1 MKKTT
6 QTRKEQDSLGTVQV
20 PENAYFGAFTVRAKE
35 NFQISGITSPE
46 IFQKALGIVKLAAA
60 STNIELG
67 LINKKEGMALKQAC
81 TEFAEG
87 KFTSE
92 FDLDVFQAGAGT
104 SYNMNANEIIANR
117 ANELIGEGKGK
128 YTFIHPNNHVNM
140 AQSTNDVIPTATRIS
155 ILLSLPALLSEIE
168 KLEQELNK
176 KTKQYSNL
184 VKVGR
189 THLQDAVPITFGQE
203 FDAYKEALTKSKK
216 FIIQQSKELKILGIG
231 GTALGT
237 GINTDPQYRPLIIK
251 KLSEIIKIKFK
262 SANNLTESANNMNSF
277 MNFSAAL
284 RSLATNLLN
293 LSEDLKLMN
302 MGPKAGLGEIDLP
315 AVQPGSSIMPGKIN
329 PSIPECIDMV
339 SMQVAGNDKVIELA
353 AQKSHFELNVYCPII
368 MHNILQSMTIL
379 TNGTK
384 TIREKAIKNLRINE
398 KKVQEDFDN
407 SLVLATTLAPYIGYP
422 KTAEI
427 VKESLKKGTSLKEEI
442 LNKKLYNK
450 KELSELLSVKKTTQP
465 TKIDKRFIK
474 KAS

>member
-1 MKKTT
+1 
-6 QTRKEQDSLGTVQV
+6 
-20 PENAYFGAFTVRAKE
+20 
-35 NFQISGITSPE
+35 
-46 IFQKALGIVKLAAA
+46 
-60 STNIELG
+60 
-67 LINKKEGMALKQAC
+67 
-81 TEFAEG
+81 
-87 KFTSE
+87 
-92 FDLDVFQAGAGT
+92 
-104 SYNMNANEIIANR
+104 
-117 ANELIGEGKGK
+117 
-128 YTFIHPNNHVNM
+128 
-140 AQSTNDVIPTATRIS
+140 
-155 ILLSLPALLSEIE
+155 
-168 KLEQELNK
+168 LEQELNK